1 MVWLRLV
8 HIVGGIFWVGS
19 ALFSAIVLIP
29 TVRAAGPDGR
39 RFMERLARRLAP
51 TVGVAMLLTIVPGFI
66 MYGQVRRTWA
76 ASPMGRALG
85 VGALATIL
93 AILVFLG
100 VNAPAAA
107 KMGRLRK
114 ALAAQRTPPASDT
127 PELEAL
133 ASRMDRGTQITA
145 MLLLVAA
152 SAMAVARYL

>member
-8 HIVGGIFWVGS
+8 HIVAGIFWVGS
-19 ALFSAIVLIP
+19 ALFSALVLIP
-29 TVRAAGPDGR
+29 TARAAGPDGR
-39 RFMERLARRLAP
+39 RFVERLGRRLAP
-51 TVGVAMLLTIVPGFI
+51 MVGVAMLLTIVPGFT
-66 MYGQVRRTWA
+66 MYGQLGRNWA

-93 AILVFLG
+93 AIFVFLG
-100 VNAPAAA
+100 INAPAAA
-107 KMGRLRK
+107 KMGKLRK
-114 ALAAQRTPPASDT
+114 ALAAQGTPSGSDT

-145 MLLLVAA
+145 TLLLVAA